1 MEPLRDDVTV
11 VPTGGLGKVATFVS
25 LLGAND
31 LQIVVL
37 HDYEKNSAQ
46 NLADLIKLKII
57 EQKRV
62 RTFSEYRPKAVGDP
76 DGRPTDIED
85 LFPVEMYLEGLNAAY
100 TSTLKKPIVESKLP
114 PGDRIVDRVN
124 RYLTASK
131 ETVRLAGGFN
141 HYRPKNSLDLPPE
154 ISTRPNRS
162 LLVI

>member
-1 MEPLRDDVTV
+1 
-11 VPTGGLGKVATFVS
+11 
-25 LLGAND
+25 
-31 LQIVVL
+31 
-37 HDYEKNSAQ
+37 
-46 NLADLIKLKII
+46 
-57 EQKRV
+57 
-62 RTFSEYRPKAVGDP
+62 
-76 DGRPTDIED
+76 
-85 LFPVEMYLEGLNAAY
+85 MYLEGLNAAY